1 MDKVTRQCPQTT
13 AFLRRKESRSG
24 IKPGSFSLTPYRWA
38 KPAHATRRLQRAI
51 NKANGFPDRSA
62 TIAGNPIHCPTVTS
76 PLSPRSLARCHV
88 TTLSP
93 LAGPLSRHHSLPA
106 RWPAVTSPLSPPSL
120 ARCHVTTLSPPAVTS
135 PLSPPSL
142 AHCHVTT
149 LSPPAGL
156 LSRHHSLPARWPAVT
171 SQLSPR
177 PLARCHVTT
186 LSPPSGPLSRHH
198 SLPARWPAVSVCGPC
213 QQRLDRFRSVL
224 RSERERGPFCGQRTT
239 TAGLPGTG

>member
-93 LAGPLSRHHSLPA
+93 LAGPLSRHY
-106 RWPAVTSPLSPPSL
+106 
-120 ARCHVTTLSPPAVTS
+120 
-135 PLSPPSL
+135 
-142 AHCHVTT
+142 
-149 LSPPAGL
+149 
-156 LSRHHSLPARWPAVT
+156 
-171 SQLSPR
+171 
-177 PLARCHVTT
+177 
-186 LSPPSGPLSRHH
+186 